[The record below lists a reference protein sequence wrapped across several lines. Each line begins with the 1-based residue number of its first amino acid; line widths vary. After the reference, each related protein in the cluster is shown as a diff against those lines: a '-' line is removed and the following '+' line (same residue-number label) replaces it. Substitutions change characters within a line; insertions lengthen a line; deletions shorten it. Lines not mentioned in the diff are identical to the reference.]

1 MPKLALS
8 HSSVYRY
15 KLLSFFKSRKGK
27 RKEARTTAANNRRYE
42 RYFPLTILLTL
53 SCSDER
59 TCSRKQLLKVGIN
72 QQQDYIN
79 FLWQCKERWLTT
91 IILYKLEPLTQPK
104 LQAFDKKRQRLLCSK
119 KLGGLTLLLAFL
131 KHRVWSIKKRQTKVI
146 WLLVA
151 MAALLKRG
159 VSALGRKECCGPHL
173 LNERLKDNNTI
184 LATN

>member
-15 KLLSFFKSRKGK
+15 KLVSFFKSRKGK

-79 FLWQCKERWLTT
+79 FLWQCKERVIDDNKVVRCSCSSLLPWFTVQSSESAIVSGT
-91 IILYKLEPLTQPK
+91 IVQDTVSRKDLRMNC
-104 LQAFDKKRQRLLCSK
+104 KRK
-119 KLGGLTLLLAFL
+119 
-131 KHRVWSIKKRQTKVI
+131 
-146 WLLVA
+146 
-151 MAALLKRG
+151 
-159 VSALGRKECCGPHL
+159 
-173 LNERLKDNNTI
+173 N
-184 LATN
+184 